1 MSIIS
6 KDVVNSIF
14 LIFYL
19 EHDSTS
25 IQQIAKGLFDAFSD
39 FTKEFNSS
47 LDDLKEIYFVLDT
60 NDLARAAQNEFYKRV
75 VDQKIFIEKQI
86 TVQVIKNI
94 KKAVTSNSTDKR
106 SDWRLKT
113 QSLTQIGE

>member
-1 MSIIS
+1 M
-6 KDVVNSIF
+6 NSIF

-25 IQQIAKGLFDAFSD
+25 IQQVAKGLFDAFSD
-39 FTKEFNSS
+39 FTKEFDSS
-47 LDDLKEIYFVLDT
+47 FDDLKEIYFVLDT
-60 NDLARAAQNEFYKRV
+60 NDLAREAHNDFFKRV
-75 VDQKIFIEKQI
+75 VDQKILIEKQI
-86 TVQVIKNI
+86 TVQGLKNI

-106 SDWRLKT
+106 GDWRLKT